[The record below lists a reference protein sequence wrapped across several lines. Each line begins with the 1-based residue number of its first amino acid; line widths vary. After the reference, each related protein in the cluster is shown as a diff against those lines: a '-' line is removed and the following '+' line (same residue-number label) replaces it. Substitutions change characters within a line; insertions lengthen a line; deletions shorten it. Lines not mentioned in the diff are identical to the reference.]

1 MLLLPEDP
9 ARTLQEAQLAA
20 LRSLVDILHDKTNK
34 GTRHIYYRAKSRLE
48 EAIAQWERSI
58 RQGTPDFSCV
68 TDKENT
74 FRTDELENTWETTL
88 ASGNLETKR
97 VKSER
102 DGTVGPVNKM
112 LSIFGALLRD
122 HFLFSLPLEQPVEI
136 GKKKTRTVCG
146 YRSAEV
152 GDVPVAHGADLPELD
167 LADMIRS
174 HGRELVRKSFID
186 SAEYKEFRRY
196 AYLLIRRLTP
206 FVEYIYTD
214 GKHGRRTFHRPKNEK
229 DRLASD
235 GPCGD
240 DILGELTKEIASL
253 FGRKRGRAP
262 RPSRSVARRK
272 SKLIKSFFKDQINEL
287 VSDVEDLSQGEIEHR
302 AKWAADLQELTEGKK
317 PRLRLQDATSIR
329 AQASVIARWEGT
341 HCHKVITEGFAQ
353 PFNLTDLISGRVT
366 VQWLSSRFA
375 VATEVPIETERG
387 RGKADIVLLQ
397 HLEGE
402 KKANLLRP
410 VAVFEVKTRTGMNWE
425 IVPKKLKSK
434 RKDKTTGQRLNRI
447 VSDPQLRK
455 RWLNDREWERE
466 LGCIPTPT
474 GHSQLRMYEQGILK
488 EYQRLTGDTS
498 VEGLL
503 RGVIL
508 VDSQKDYGQTRQLL
522 YSLLASLATEKLE
535 ELIKGKPD
543 RVIARSKDTRASRIC
558 MVLDSPKEH
567 ELKAIHDFSQT
578 GVGSEYSPFQYSAA
592 RKGEFILYLSLPSAS
607 RSGRTAARIAQYW
620 HGLQLMKRICEQKHL
635 RKVVWIDLSGDFA
648 YRPLAE
654 VKLRIERQSEEL
666 RQFFSDIEFI
676 DLTSDVDG
684 FLFRGKKPPIISSKD
699 EILGQKDSLVVVSG
713 WEPIERSCPSRLRAS
728 LHELERVLVED
739 LGDSEAHVLWFGR
752 APTYEQT
759 SLTYHKR
766 CHLPFDDSS
775 PLGRHVTRIIWNLP
789 VKPYAMTHMTPMLDD
804 VRVVVDQRE
813 SFESKVV
820 EVPVLKDWS
829 SRFWSRRSKRQG
841 REKSQA
847 RNGGRQS
854 LTAHDVISSE
864 QISRELQQDAL
875 DLIPWIRSAPKG
887 ENEFLVSKMELL
899 DLELQY
905 IPVYGKPS
913 LPSGVLS
920 RMTYRPRPRGA
931 TGTKSTAQP
940 EAKLAGLITHPKQYR
955 GRELKSKPIKES
967 HRSPMEE
974 LLVYNGLREDYADK
988 TEVRRC
994 RRVLRVLDSLGEE
1007 CFQDPDWKHMLSG
1020 LREVTTKDHR
1030 GSVGSTVREI
1040 ARLLSQSKVSKQ
1052 LWDEVAWIRERTL
1065 GEGLQFKAREA
1076 LETIMESRPQVSSL
1090 YGNYLFLLLAALS
1103 LKYQS
1108 LGDPQLEVLWSA
1120 VKSWTLVQ
1128 LGFIESTH
1136 EEVYGRPK
1144 FHARAIWTNL
1154 AKRARIL
1161 SQIAEPHQAGV
1172 RSGRLI
1178 MGSEADEPY
1187 AGLFLEDTHD
1197 RTQVLCGFWNTLTP
1211 LRAGPQFSW
1220 TLSDHREIVDAARA
1234 LRQADEHLDIV
1245 IATMDGEDYLWEKE
1259 EDQWLP
1265 AGKVSIVHRKRDASA
1280 RIRGIRIEPDPKMM
1294 EIDPPRGVT
1303 LPYGLEQHISRT
1315 LSAISEQS
1323 EHLFSVTCDLEVQKR
1338 RYVVEFS
1345 AEGETIDIQRFES
1358 TSELIALLRSPLTE
1372 GVPLDSSR
1380 DAAVR
1385 MTWDP
1390 YKDIIYN
1397 ELQLLRPYVERRT
1410 PYVNV
1415 EVPLPFSCADL
1426 LKRRE
1431 REIEVTVRH
1440 DEAACPIVD
1449 SGMSEHGLCWR
1460 VALGSKCRDPD
1471 LKALETSLFSDY
1483 DISSMLIGRELFFE
1497 RGRYRLDIE
1506 FDEDPTSREGRVF
1519 KESKRIARA
1528 LGEKPV
1534 PPGSFQFLDSEQL
1547 VFTLTRGRGSV
1558 GIVARSDITG
1568 EVVSRGTLIRPK
1580 GKWDVQEELQGFT
1593 ERTET
1598 FIRSYFGED
1607 AAPEKR
1613 VYDYNEMLDEMR
1625 ECLHDLKK
1633 KR

>member
-1 MLLLPEDP
+1 M
-9 ARTLQEAQLAA
+9 
-20 LRSLVDILHDKTNK
+20 DILHDKTNK
-34 GTRHIYYRAKSRLE
+34 DTRHIYYRAKARLD
-48 EAIAQWERSI
+48 EAISQWEKSI

-74 FRTDELENTWETTL
+74 FRTDELENTWETTV

-136 GKKKTRTVCG
+136 GKKKTRTVWG

-152 GDVPVAHGADLPELD
+152 GDVPVAHGANLPELD

-186 SAEYKEFRRY
+186 SAEYREFRRY

-229 DRLASD
+229 NRLASD

-262 RPSRSVARRK
+262 RPSRNGARRK
-272 SKLIKSFFKDQINEL
+272 SKLIKIFFKDQVNEL
-287 VSDVEDLSQGEIEHR
+287 VSDVDNLSQGEIEHR

-317 PRLRLQDATSIR
+317 PRLRLQDANSIR

-353 PFNLTDLISGRVT
+353 PFNLTDLISGRVA

-375 VATEVPIETERG
+375 VATEVPIQTERG

-397 HLEGE
+397 HLGGE
-402 KKANLLRP
+402 KKMNLLRP
-410 VAVFEVKTRTGMNWE
+410 VAVIEVKTRTGMNWE
-425 IVPKKLKSK
+425 IVPKKVKSK
-434 RKDKTTGQRLNRI
+434 RKDKTTGQPIKRI
-447 VSDPQLRK
+447 VPDPQLRK

-466 LGCIPTPT
+466 LGCVPTPS
-474 GHSQLRMYEQGILK
+474 GHSQLRMYERGILK
-488 EYQRLTGDTS
+488 EYQKLSGDAS
-498 VEGLL
+498 AEGLL
-503 RGVIL
+503 KGVIL

-522 YSLLASLATEKLE
+522 YSLLTSLDTEKLE
-535 ELIKGKPD
+535 NLIKGKPD
-543 RVIARSKDTRASRIC
+543 RVIARWKDTRASRIC

-567 ELKAIHDFSQT
+567 ELKAIHDSSQT
-578 GVGSEYSPFQYSAA
+578 GVGSEYNPFEYSAA
-592 RKGEFILYLSLPSAS
+592 RKTEFILYLSLPSAS
-607 RSGRTAARIAQYW
+607 RSGRAAARIAQYW

-635 RKVVWIDLSGDFA
+635 RNVVWIDLSGDFA

-654 VKLRIERQSEEL
+654 MKLRIERQSEEIGQL
-666 RQFFSDIEFI
+666 FSDIEFI
-676 DLTSDVDG
+676 DLSCDVDG
-684 FLFRGKKPPIISSKD
+684 FLFRGQKPPIISSKH
-699 EILGQKDSLVVVSG
+699 ETLGQKDSFVVVSG
-713 WEPIERSCPSRLRAS
+713 WEPVERSCPSRLRAS
-728 LHELERVLVED
+728 LHELERVLIED
-739 LGDSEAHVLWFGR
+739 LGSSEAHVLWFGR

-759 SLTYHKR
+759 SLIYHKR
-766 CHLPFDDSS
+766 CHRPFDGSS

-804 VRVVVDQRE
+804 VRVIVDQRN

-841 REKSQA
+841 GEKSHT

-864 QISRELQQDAL
+864 QLSRELQQDAL
-875 DLIPWIRSAPKG
+875 DLIPWIKSAPKG
-887 ENEFLVSKMELL
+887 KSESLASQIELL
-899 DLELQY
+899 DLELQH
-905 IPVYGKPS
+905 IPAYGKPS

-920 RMTYRPRPRGA
+920 RITYRPKPRGA

-940 EAKLAGLITHPKQYR
+940 EVKLAGLITHPKQYR

-974 LLVYNGLREDYADK
+974 LLVYKGLREDYADK

-994 RRVLRVLDSLGEE
+994 KRVLRVLDSLEE
-1007 CFQDPDWKHMLSG
+1007 ERFQDPDWKHLLSG
-1020 LREVTTKDHR
+1020 LREVTAKDR
-1030 GSVGSTVREI
+1030 PEDNTVREI
-1040 ARLLSQSKVSKQ
+1040 VRLLSRSKVSKQ
-1052 LWDEVAWIRERTL
+1052 LWEEVAWMRERTL
-1065 GEGLQFKAREA
+1065 GEGLQFKSSEE
-1076 LETIMESRPQVSSL
+1076 LKTIMESRPQVSSL

-1128 LGFIESTH
+1128 LGFTETAH

-1154 AKRARIL
+1154 GKRARIL

-1172 RSGRLI
+1172 RSGRLVI
-1178 MGSEADEPY
+1178 GSESDEPY
-1187 AGLFLEDTHD
+1187 AGLFLEDTYD

-1211 LRAGPQFSW
+1211 LRAGPQFNW
-1220 TLSDHREIVDAARA
+1220 TLSDHREIVDAART

-1259 EDQWLP
+1259 EDQWR
-1265 AGKVSIVHRKRDASA
+1265 AVGKVSIVHRKRDASA
-1280 RIRGIRIEPDPKMM
+1280 RIRGIRIEPNTKMM
-1294 EIDPPRGVT
+1294 EVDLPRGVT
-1303 LPYGLEQHISRT
+1303 LPHGLEQHISQT
-1315 LSAISEQS
+1315 LSAISKQS
-1323 EHLFSVTCDLEVQKR
+1323 EHLFSVTCDLGVEQS
-1338 RYVVEFS
+1338 RYIVEFS
-1345 AEGETIDIQRFES
+1345 AGDETIDIQRFES

-1380 DAAVR
+1380 DATVH

-1390 YKDIIYN
+1390 YNDIIYN
-1397 ELQLLRPYVERRT
+1397 ELQLLRPYIERRT

-1415 EVPLPFSCADL
+1415 EAPLPFSCADL

-1431 REIEVTVRH
+1431 EEIEVIVRH
-1440 DEAACPIVD
+1440 DETACPIVD

-1460 VALGSKCRDPD
+1460 VALGSKCKDPD
-1471 LKALETSLFSDY
+1471 LKTLETSLFSDY
-1483 DISSMLIGRELFFE
+1483 DISSMLIGKELFFE
-1497 RGRYRLDIE
+1497 HGRYRLDIE
-1506 FDEDPTSREGRVF
+1506 FADNPGTREGRVF
-1519 KESKRIARA
+1519 RESKRIARTI
-1528 LGEKPV
+1528 GERPV

-1547 VFTLTRGRGSV
+1547 VFTLTRGRGDV

-1607 AAPEKR
+1607 AVPEKR

-1625 ECLHDLKK
+1625 MYLRDLKK
-1633 KR
+1633 KGR